1 MGTNDAY
8 GGSSSS
14 SWSDFRQAWADAG
27 GFSVG
32 NADSEPGE
40 QGPGQ
45 PGEPPGVPPDALEA
59 LGAALST
66 ALLGGTAGTTA
77 PPTLASLLPRRY
89 GHARSGTGTGSAV
102 GAPGTPGR
110 AGGRSGRQLQQL
122 AARGGAAVGAATA
135 YRERNG
141 AGLLQYGI
149 TLEELDALTPRMRC
163 ARLLDLVLGDAGHP
177 DEAAVRKAAAQ
188 QVKRILNP
196 EESPPSAVES
206 VRDLIGEMTMQ
217 IGLVELRDQ
226 ILASQTTG
234 QDATRKE
241 RGLRQWIAAK
251 IRALDLGKY
260 GTVTSTDCHR
270 AAHVMIRDALRLL
283 APGRA

>member
-1 MGTNDAY
+1 VGTNDAY
-8 GGSSSS
+8 GGSNSSA
-14 SWSDFRQAWADAG
+14 WNEFRQAWAAAG
-27 GFSVG
+27 APPSGG
-32 NADSEPGE
+32 ADSEPGD
-40 QGPGQ
+40 QGPGE
-45 PGEPPGVPPDALEA
+45 PAEPPGVPPDALEA
-59 LGAALST
+59 LAAALAR
-66 ALLGGTAGTTA
+66 ALLGSATGTATQ
-77 PPTLASLLPRRY
+77 PTLASLLPRRY
-89 GHARSGTGTGSAV
+89 GHGGTGTGGAV
-102 GAPGTPGR
+102 GTPGTPGR
-110 AGGRSGRQLQQL
+110 PGGRSGRQLQQQ

-135 YRERNG
+135 YRQRDA

-196 EESPPSAVES
+196 DEPSPSAVES
-206 VRDLIGEMTMQ
+206 VRDFIGEMTLQ

-251 IRALDLGKY
+251 IRALDLGRY
-260 GTVTSTDCHR
+260 GAVTSADCHR
-270 AAHVMIRDALRLL
+270 AAYVMIRDALRLL
-283 APGRA
+283 SPGRA